1 MNKEEPSALRIKIA
15 SKLRKQI
22 LSGEI
27 KSGDELSLTDTA
39 LEMGI
44 SRTPVR
50 EAFQALENDG
60 LISLRMN
67 RGAIVNNIDE
77 HFITDH
83 FEMRILLESEAAA
96 SAAKHGIEN
105 IDAIIDECLLLR
117 DKFLNREDT
126 SSCNALNQRIH
137 ATIWKAADNRKLYS
151 ILCSLWNGPSIGRNT
166 NELDHNYMSNLE
178 HLEILQAV
186 KRFDSDNARRAMKRH
201 IERSMDNILR
211 SYHEREKE

>member
-27 KSGDELSLTDTA
+27 KSGEELSLTDTA

-83 FEMRILLESEAAA
+83 FEMRILLESEA
-96 SAAKHGIEN
+96 SSLAAKNGIED
-105 IDAIIDECLLLR
+105 IDSLIEECLLLR
-117 DKFLNREDT
+117 DKLLSKDDSSFCDT
-126 SSCNALNQRIH
+126 LNQKIH
-137 ATIWKAADNRKLYS
+137 TTIWRAADNRKLYS

-166 NELDHNYMSNLE
+166 NELDHHYMSNLE
-178 HLEILQAV
+178 HLEILQAI
-186 KRFDSDNARRAMKRH
+186 KRLDCDNARRGMKRH
-201 IERSMDNILR
+201 IERSMDNILS
-211 SYHEREKE
+211 SYHEREKK